1 MRTNKKGAFRMPQ
14 KETWFSRMFGLMISL
29 LGVALIV
36 LSVEF

>member
-14 KETWFSRMFGLMISL
+14 KETWYSLMICL

-36 LSVEF
+36 LSLEV